1 MIWPPPLSGN
11 GQDAGNGAPPATD
24 DDLTCFLHQLVELT
38 DRCPHLSD
46 IQFFHS
52 VPCRCAS
59 FVYIVAHRLDVV
71 SDLWCS
77 AKHAAR
83 IRSRGQYRIFL
94 PGSDEIREAFFHL
107 AELADA
113 EPEEAGDEA
122 PAQRL

>member
-1 MIWPPPLSGN
+1 L
-11 GQDAGNGAPPATD
+11 
-24 DDLTCFLHQLVELT
+24 
-38 DRCPHLSD
+38 
-46 IQFFHS
+46 
-52 VPCRCAS
+52 
-59 FVYIVAHRLDVV
+59 
-71 SDLWCS
+71 CS
-77 AKHAAR
+77 AKHVAR